1 MKDPWNNISDKL
13 PEPYEKVLTE
23 FRIPYSEG
31 HMAGI
36 AKGGDQTV
44 KEFYSTLHFVAYM
57 DEDSEWSLYYL
68 YNAFKLDK
76 TKLIPV
82 RWMKIPK

>member
-1 MKDPWNNISDKL
+1 MKWNKVSENL

-23 FRIPYSEG
+23 FHLMSFDAPSSLDYYE
-31 HMAGI
+31 
-36 AKGGDQTV
+36 KGENQTV

-57 DEDSEWSLYYL
+57 EEDFQWSLYYL
-68 YNAFKLDK
+68 YDSFKLDK
-76 TKLIPV
+76 KKMIPV